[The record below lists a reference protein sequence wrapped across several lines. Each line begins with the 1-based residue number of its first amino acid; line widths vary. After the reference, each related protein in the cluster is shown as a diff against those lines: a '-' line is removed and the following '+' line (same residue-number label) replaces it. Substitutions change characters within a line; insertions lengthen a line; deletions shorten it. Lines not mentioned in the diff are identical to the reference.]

1 MKDITNYLE
10 KSQVDALLQAAA
22 ACDDRDYLII
32 RVLWRTGVRVDELMH
47 VRPRDIEYNNK
58 VVNIVRAKG
67 GKQRRVPLDPE
78 TLTLLNTYIV
88 ASGIADDVP
97 IFRLSQRWVR
107 ALVARY
113 GRLIGKDVHPHTF
126 RHSYAI
132 NMIRNGC
139 DIRRLQQV
147 LGHASLNTTAV
158 YLQFN
163 DKDIQDVYERV
174 PF

>member
-10 KSQVDALLQAAA
+10 KPQIDALLQAAA
-22 ACDDRDYLII
+22 ACDNRDYLIM
-32 RVLWRTGVRVDELMH
+32 RVLWRTGVRVDELLH
-47 VRPRDIEYNNK
+47 IRPRDIEYNNK

-67 GKQRRVPLDPE
+67 GKQRRVPLDLE
-78 TLTLLNTYIV
+78 TLTLLDTYIT
-88 ASGIADDVP
+88 ADGIADTTP

-113 GRLIGKDVHPHTF
+113 GRLIGKDIHPHTF

-163 DKDIQDVYERV
+163 DKDLQDVYERV
-174 PF
+174 LF